1 MTCLLCALMLAV
13 SSPGEGMAGGSFLWQ
28 PSYCVDHW
36 LRGPARPYAPQPG
49 DIFLCTTESA
59 FLRAAHHLAG
69 ASDPHH
75 SGLVVARSDGRL
87 AVLEAGPH
95 NTLHVRLRDALPH
108 LASYAHGRVWIRQRR
123 VPLTAEQSA
132 RLTAFAE
139 AQDGKRF
146 AWGRLL
152 AQMTP
157 LRSRGPVRTQFLGG
171 PHGERRS
178 YFCSE
183 LVMEACVAAG
193 LVDAATARPV
203 ATYPRDLF
211 FDRSPNPY
219 LDRTLRLWECWEPP
233 ARWTSCPCPG
243 PGAQGATVWP
253 E

>member
-1 MTCLLCALMLAV
+1 MPWLLCPLLWAGC
-13 SSPGEGMAGGSFLWQ
+13 SFGGEEAGGSFLYQ
-28 PSYCVDHW
+28 PSFRMDHL

-49 DIFLCTTESA
+49 DLVFSTTESA
-59 FLRAAHHLAG
+59 FMRAAHHLAG
-69 ASDPHH
+69 AADPHH
-75 SGLVVARSDGRL
+75 SGIVVARSDGRL

-95 NTLHVRLRDALPH
+95 NTLHVELIDVLPH
-108 LASYAHGRVWIRQRR
+108 LQGYARDQRVWVRRRR
-123 VPLTAEQSA
+123 VPLTPEQSA

-152 AQMTP
+152 VQLTP
-157 LRSRGPVRTQFLGG
+157 LRSRGPLRTRFVGR

-183 LVMEACVAAG
+183 LVLEACVAAG
-193 LVDAATARPV
+193 LLDPAVVRPA

-219 LDRTLRLWECWEPP
+219 LDRTLKLGDCWEPP
-233 ARWTSCPCPG
+233 ARWTSCPDPAA
-243 PGAQGATVWP
+243 GAP
-253 E
+253 